1 MQARRAHCLENGD
14 WPFRTRGAKILS
26 PILSMPDE
34 TQALV
39 ETSQDAVARLA
50 RPPQIELGSD
60 VRDFMSRPPHWL
72 LRSGTTVLAAVLA
85 LLLVLSIVIK
95 YPDTIIARVT
105 VTGTQPVME
114 VVARQSGHL
123 ESLRVHEG
131 QRVKRGEILAVMQSA
146 ARPATVLALADKL
159 RRLQVQ
165 LAQDKAALDMTFGP
179 GQDLGALQEQYADFL
194 NAYHLLQSRLSDDYA
209 EKAGELLSK
218 QLEAK
223 KAQITSLRQQA
234 EMMHRELELGQEKVA
249 RLKSLHQNQSIS
261 TAELQEQEVALLE
274 QMRAE
279 TSGQRTLSEAEV
291 EASKAEK
298 ELRDLEHERVESL
311 RAARE
316 DLRARLNKL
325 VGAIELWE
333 PDYVFRAP
341 GNGKVAFYDFWSD
354 QQFVSAGKQVFL
366 IVPETTQ
373 LIGRMSVSQGG
384 AGKIKPGQPVYIRFD
399 DFPYKEFGIV
409 SGKVQS
415 ISQVAREGANLVL
428 VDIPHPLLTTFHKQL
443 LFKQDMVGEGRIVTE
458 DIRLLGRILYEIRR
472 AFVNN
477 TSA

>member
-1 MQARRAHCLENGD
+1 
-14 WPFRTRGAKILS
+14 
-26 PILSMPDE
+26 MPDE
-34 TQALV
+34 SHTLV
-39 ETSQDAVARLA
+39 ETSRDTVSRVTS
-50 RPPQIELGSD
+50 PPQIDLGSD

-72 LRSGTTVLAAVLA
+72 LRSGTTVLAAVLG
-85 LLLVLSIVIK
+85 LLLVLSLIIK
-95 YPDTIIARVT
+95 YPDTIVARVT

-131 QRVKRGEILAVMQSA
+131 QRVKQGEILAVMKSA
-146 ARPATVLALADKL
+146 VQPATVLALSDKL
-159 RRLQVQ
+159 HELQTRLSE
-165 LAQDKAALDMTFGP
+165 DKAKLDLTFGP
-179 GQDLGALQEQYADFL
+179 GQDLGGLQEQYADFL

-209 EKAGELLSK
+209 EKTGELLRK

-223 KAQITSLRQQA
+223 KTQIASLREQSS
-234 EMMHRELELGQEKVA
+234 MLHREVELGREKIERV
-249 RLKSLHQNQSIS
+249 KKLHEGQSIS
-261 TAELQEQEVALLE
+261 TAELQEQEVAQLE

-279 TSGQRTLSEAEV
+279 TTGQRTLSEAEV

-298 ELRDLEHERVESL
+298 ELRDVEHDRTESL
-311 RAARE
+311 RTARE

-325 VGAIELWE
+325 IGAIELWE
-333 PDYVFRAP
+333 TDYVFRAP

-354 QQFVSAGKQVFL
+354 QQFVTAGKQVFL

-384 AGKIKPGQPVYIRFD
+384 SGKIKQGQPVYIRFD

-409 SGKVQS
+409 TGKVQS

-428 VDIPHPLLTTFHKQL
+428 VDIPYPLVTSFHKQL

-477 TSA
+477 TSG